1 MGSQSDGTGVLIS
14 REGNTNCL
22 SLSQTLFPANALFGG
37 HRGKAMWASLKKL
50 LASEEGELS
59 QGT

>member
-1 MGSQSDGTGVLIS
+1 M
-14 REGNTNCL
+14 
-22 SLSQTLFPANALFGG
+22 SLSFPNPFFLQISLFWG

-59 QGT
+59 QGTSLADTLTWERQPANL